1 MKTQTQIVVRVS
13 PEGGLS
19 IEAVGYTGSTCEEAT
34 AFLEEALGTVA
45 RRRHTPDRH
54 RRNRTSNQQNQQT

>member
-1 MKTQTQIVVRVS
+1 MKSKTQIVVRVS

-34 AFLEEALGTVA
+34 AFLEEALGTVV
-45 RRRHTPDRH
+45 RKQSTRDRY
-54 RRNRTSNQQNQQT
+54 RRNRTSNQENQQT